1 MEPTHPLS
9 LAGSS
14 RVISVA
20 ALRRLGAEH
29 TLSAE
34 IDDNLLAEVRP
45 LPTFDPNE
53 RTKLHARGLRRF
65 IATVENER
73 IVAEVELEHT
83 DEWFLDL
90 MPLRILANIP
100 RDASALFPDT
110 DPADWKPD
118 VARGK
123 ATNFAHTWILGYNPK
138 RATEKFLHGIGL
150 YFPKILPKVET
161 GLTILRCSGRT
172 RLTKDQRHELVKAL
186 QSVEQALRDY

>member
-34 IDDNLLAEVRP
+34 INDNLLAEVRP
-45 LPTFDPNE
+45 FPTFDPNE
-53 RTKLHARGLRRF
+53 RAKLHARGLRRF
-65 IATVENER
+65 IATVESEG

-100 RDASALFPDT
+100 QDASALFPET
-110 DPADWKPD
+110 DPGDWKPE

-123 ATNFAHTWILGYNPK
+123 ATNFTHQWILGYNPK
-138 RATEKFLHGIGL
+138 RATEKFLNGIGL
-150 YFPKILPKVET
+150 YFPTILPKVEPV
-161 GLTILRCSGRT
+161 LAILRCSGRS
-172 RLTKDQRHELVKAL
+172 RLTKHQRHEVVKAL
-186 QSVEQALRDY
+186 KSVEEALRDY

>member
-20 ALRRLGAEH
+20 ALRRLGAERAI
-29 TLSAE
+29 SPE
-34 IDDNLLAEVRP
+34 INDNLLAEVRP
-45 LPTFDPNE
+45 HPTFDPNE
-53 RTKLHARGLRRF
+53 RAKLHARGLRRF

-73 IVAEVELEHT
+73 IVVEVELEHT

-100 RDASALFPDT
+100 PDASALLPVS

-118 VARGK
+118 VARGT
-123 ATNFAHTWILGYNPK
+123 ATRFTHRWILGYNPK
-138 RATEKFLHGIGL
+138 RATERFLYGIGAH
-150 YFPKILPKVET
+150 FPSLLPRVKPALAILQS
-161 GLTILRCSGRT
+161 SGRS
-172 RLTKDQRHELVKAL
+172 RLTKQQRHEVVRAL
-186 QSVEQALRDY
+186 ESVEQTLRKY